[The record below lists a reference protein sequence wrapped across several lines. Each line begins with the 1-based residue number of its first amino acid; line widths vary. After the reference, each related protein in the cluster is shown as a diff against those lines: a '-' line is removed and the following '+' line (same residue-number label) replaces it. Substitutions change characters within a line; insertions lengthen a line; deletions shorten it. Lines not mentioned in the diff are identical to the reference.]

1 MIKRTL
7 PYGSILHEVVEHNGV
22 LYLAGIVAEDLSR
35 DMAGQAEDCM
45 AQLKRLLES
54 HKSDLAHVLQA
65 TIYIANLREKPAF
78 DAVWSATFAEAHL
91 PARAGIG
98 VGDLGPKVKVELVV
112 TAAVKA
118 AASTRAK
125 TDTKASTKRVLG

>member
-7 PYGSILHEVVEHNGV
+7 SYGGILHEVVEHNGV
-22 LYLAGIVAEDLSR
+22 LYLAGIVAENLSR

-45 AQLKRLLES
+45 VQLKRLLES
-54 HKSDLAHVLQA
+54 HQSDLAHVLQA
-65 TIYIANLREKPAF
+65 TIYIASLAEKPAF
-78 DAVWSATFAEAHL
+78 DVVWKATFAAAHL

-112 TAAVKA
+112 TAAV
-118 AASTRAK
+118 RA
-125 TDTKASTKRVLG
+125 TESAKASAKR